1 MHLGRYMS
9 VSNNLQ
15 TRFHKPHPRS
25 SIFDFPSS
33 IRHFRFWI
41 RDSRFSIPD
50 LRSSIFGSPSSIL
63 HFRFWILDPGFSIV
77 KTTYIDTSVFA
88 RHWPQNI
95 VNTVNCVTDG
105 KNIVNTMVLGF
116 WGAKNIGIYHV
127 FCSKVFNRNAQ
138 TLPIWRLSATTKVI
152 KKTPGVTTTT
162 TTTTATT
169 TTTTTTTTTRTKTR
183 TSTKMQPT
191 DIW

>member
-1 MHLGRYMS
+1 MS

-15 TRFHKPHPRS
+15 TRLHKPHPRS
-25 SIFDFPSS
+25 SILDFPSS
-33 IRHFRFWI
+33 ILHSRFWI

-50 LRSSIFGSPSSIL
+50 LRSSILRSPSSIL
-63 HFRFWILDPGFSIV
+63 HFRFWILDPRFSIV
-77 KTTYIDTSVFA
+77 KTTYINTSAFA

-95 VNTVNCVTDG
+95 VNTVNCVTDA

-127 FCSKVFNRNAQ
+127 FCSKMFNRNAQ

-152 KKTPGVTTTT
+152 KKNS
-162 TTTTATT
+162 
-169 TTTTTTTTTRTKTR
+169 RINNNHHNNNHNNNKKNSTKT
-183 TSTKMQPT
+183 QPT